1 MIFGLLKLLVW
12 LAGVAVITYFL
23 LPHFGYE
30 VNMNY
35 WEERKVVCEEKL
47 SQCRKDLIKKGLEGA
62 KENCNF
68 QCVDTQVLIK
78 KK

>member
-23 LPHFGYE
+23 LPFFGYE
-30 VNMNY
+30 VNVHY

-47 SQCRKDLIKKGLEGA
+47 AQCRKDLVKKGLEGA
-62 KENCNF
+62 KESCNF
-68 QCVDTQVLIK
+68 KCVDPQVLIK
-78 KK
+78 KR